1 MKEGKE
7 QYEIREEEP
16 VKSGLGTYRIESQL
30 LAAQQ
35 FHFEETSTEEFDKE
49 HETLIIYYP
58 DFLFFLFF

>member
-35 FHFEETSTEEFDKE
+35 FHFEETSRLKSLTRSMK
-49 HETLIIYYP
+49 P
-58 DFLFFLFF
+58 